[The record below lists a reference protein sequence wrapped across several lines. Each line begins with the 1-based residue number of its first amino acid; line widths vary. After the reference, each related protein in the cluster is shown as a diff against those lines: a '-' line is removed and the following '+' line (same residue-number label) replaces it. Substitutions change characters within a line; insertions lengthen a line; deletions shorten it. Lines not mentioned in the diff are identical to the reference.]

1 MEAHILVA
9 EDEARLRTII
19 RDYFTA
25 HGLTCALAKDGEEAL
40 ERLRERDYDAVLL
53 DVLMPNLDGFAVCR
67 AVREGSGVPILFL
80 TALGGEKDVLRG
92 YALGAD
98 DYVTKP
104 FSLAVLRARVNNL
117 LRRAHSRRTVLEL
130 PPFTFDF
137 QEMTYTRNGVPL
149 ELSRTEQRLLRL
161 LAEHRGQTLPRARLL
176 EQVWDGGEFVDE
188 NALSVAVNRL
198 RAKLTDAPIRTVYG
212 VGYVWAVEPW
222 RSRFCSSPSSRPRG
236 ASCSACTT
244 GGAPE
249 GRRTGWTGCCPRPLT
264 TAFWRSPSTSPFPPP
279 WRPGWPAS

>member
-9 EDEARLRTII
+9 EDEERLRTII

-104 FSLAVLRARVNNL
+104 FSLAVLRARVNRL
-117 LRRAHSRRTVLEL
+117 LRRGSAPAATLEL
-130 PPFTFDF
+130 GPFSFDF
-137 QEMTYTRNGVPL
+137 ERLRFMRNGTEV
-149 ELSRTEQRLLRL
+149 ELSKTEQRLLRL
-161 LAEHRGQTLPRARLL
+161 LVEHRGQTLTREQLL
-176 EQVWDGGEFVDE
+176 DRVWDGGEFVDA
-188 NALSVAVNRL
+188 NALSVAVKRL
-198 RAKLTDAPIRTVYG
+198 RDKLTDAPIKTVYG
-212 VGYVWAVEPW
+212 LGYTWEEK
-222 RSRFCSSPSSRPRG
+222 R
-236 ASCSACTT
+236 
-244 GGAPE
+244 
-249 GRRTGWTGCCPRPLT
+249 
-264 TAFWRSPSTSPFPPP
+264 
-279 WRPGWPAS
+279 